1 MWFRRPSAWSSA
13 TSATGSSR
21 RSASRARSQ
30 SVKTLGLLA
39 GLPGQALVDEP
50 ISGASRGDRIL
61 LPRCERTAPGEG
73 GRVGMG
79 ARPTPY
85 LCECEDA
92 ACTDVIG
99 LTRVEYEEVR
109 AHPKRFVLA
118 SGHQESDSRLVQEAP
133 RFTVIE

>member
-1 MWFRRPSAWSSA
+1 
-13 TSATGSSR
+13 
-21 RSASRARSQ
+21 
-30 SVKTLGLLA
+30 
-39 GLPGQALVDEP
+39 
-50 ISGASRGDRIL
+50 
-61 LPRCERTAPGEG
+61 
-73 GRVGMG
+73 MG

-92 ACTDVIG
+92 GCTDVIG

-133 RFTVIE
+133 RFTVIEKIGEEGELVAARDPRAVE